1 MFGISN
7 QCRKAD
13 VKNYDGNIDACKY
26 IKIIQL
32 RKKKYEWKL
41 NLKGQ
46 DYKQCMNELFKNM
59 TSTVELLQF
68 SLFP

>member
-13 VKNYDGNIDACKY
+13 VKKYDGNIDACKY

-46 DYKQCMNELFKNM
+46 DYKQCE
-59 TSTVELLQF
+59 
-68 SLFP
+68 